1 MPSLTNTAAAAAPT
15 VQEIKA
21 AKTASITSKSASVP
35 IQVQKPPMMG
45 EAPVW
50 CI

>member
-1 MPSLTNTAAAAAPT
+1 MPALTNSTAAAAPT
-15 VQEIKA
+15 AQEIKA
-21 AKTASITSKSASVP
+21 SKTASITSKSTSVAT
-35 IQVQKPPMMG
+35 QVQKPPMMS